1 MTERG
6 VRVLGLDGLS
16 DDREGSKGWCRPVE
30 MRSAMSC
37 GKKSGPRVGR
47 GTIVGYRPLHQTVK
61 RIRPLRG
68 CEWWPP

>member
-1 MTERG
+1 MK
-6 VRVLGLDGLS
+6 VLELDGLRG
-16 DDREGSKGWCRPVE
+16 DREGEE

-47 GTIVGYRPLHQTVK
+47 GTIAGYWPLHQTIK